1 MRGQGPVS
9 GTRLRPGFI
18 TPSLRLSLA
27 LLLHFPIHES
37 CVATRATL
45 TPQGMFVVNVCG
57 LACNGPVRKV
67 VLRTLAM
74 AILKG

>member
-1 MRGQGPVS
+1 MRVQGPVS

-37 CVATRATL
+37 CVAMWATL
-45 TPQGMFVVNVCG
+45 TPQGMIVVNVCG
-57 LACNGPVRKV
+57 LDSTVPYERWS
-67 VLRTLAM
+67 LAM